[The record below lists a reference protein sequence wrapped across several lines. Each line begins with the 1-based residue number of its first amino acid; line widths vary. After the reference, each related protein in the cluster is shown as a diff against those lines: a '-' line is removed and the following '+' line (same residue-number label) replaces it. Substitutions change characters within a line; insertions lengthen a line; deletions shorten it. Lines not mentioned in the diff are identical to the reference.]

1 MDDMLAMAPAP
12 DMADMADMT
21 LDELRIALAPI
32 LADMAAFDGWS
43 DAALV
48 QAAGIAGVD
57 PAVARLAFPGG
68 AIDMIAGWIASV
80 DAAMQAAFTPE
91 GLAAMKVRARIRA
104 LLLFRLGAMG
114 RQREALRRALAI
126 QALPQ
131 NAAQALRTGWHSAD
145 LMWRMAGDTATDYN
159 HYTKRATL
167 LAVYASTLAVFV
179 EDDSEDQA
187 DTHAFLDRRLDNVM
201 QFEKFKAQ
209 LLQPRERFDVTRFL
223 GRLRYPA
230 R

>member
-1 MDDMLAMAPAP
+1 MADTLDPAPAP
-12 DMADMADMT
+12 DMADMT
-21 LDELRIALAPI
+21 LDELRIALAP
-32 LADMAAFDGWS
+32 LVADMAAFDGWS

-48 QAAGIAGVD
+48 QAAEIAGVD
-57 PAVARLAFPGG
+57 LAVARLAFPGG

-80 DAAMQAAFTPE
+80 DAAMQAAFTAE
-91 GLAAMKVRARIRA
+91 ALAAMKVRTRIRT
-104 LLLFRLGAMG
+104 LLLFRLEAMG

-131 NAAQALRTGWHSAD
+131 NAARSLRTGWHSVD

-167 LAVYASTLAVFV
+167 LAVYGSTLAVFV
-179 EDDSEDQA
+179 EDDSEEQA
-187 DTHAFLDRRLDNVM
+187 DTRAFLDRRLDNVM
-201 QFEKFKAQ
+201 QFEKFKSQ
-209 LLQPRERFDVTRFL
+209 LLRPSERFDVTRFM